1 MSPFGSTALMYIE
14 DKLTKYKHDI
24 ACNDKWIKEYKAKG
38 WNYEHI
44 ESDNRARKEFVR
56 CLTLLH
62 QFVEKEVEND
72 S

>member
-1 MSPFGSTALMYIE
+1 MSPFGSTSLMYIE
-14 DKLTKYKHDI
+14 DKLAKYKHDI

-38 WNYEHI
+38 WDCEHI

-62 QFVEKEVEND
+62 QFVKVEVGD
-72 S
+72 D